1 MNQNSK
7 LRTRRA
13 MEARMNVV
21 AELLGRGYTYKEIAE
36 ECQRRLLLVERPSV
50 SAICNDAKRLR
61 QEWLKERVKD
71 IDELMAQELHAV
83 NLVIKE
89 AWRKWLDSCEDYTTK
104 TQRQV
109 GVPKADAS
117 VETIRAYMMSSEFRG
132 DGNPYYLTVILK
144 ALEQRRKIL
153 GMDRMALDV
162 RNQVSGSV
170 EIRYVSAGNG
180 IGVASSEREVMERD
194 GLTEE

>member
-89 AWRKWLDSCEDYTTK
+89 AWRKWLDSCEDYTAK

>member
-1 MNQNSK
+1 MNANSK
-7 LRTRRA
+7 LKTRRA

-21 AELLGRGYTYKEIAE
+21 AEMLGRGYTYKEIAE
-36 ECQRRLLLVERPSV
+36 ECQRRLLLLERPSV

-61 QEWLKERVKD
+61 QEWLKERVTD
-71 IDELMAQELHAV
+71 MDELVAEELHAV

-109 GVPKADAS
+109 GMPKADAS
-117 VETIRAYMMSSEFRG
+117 VETIRAYMTSNEYRG
-132 DGNPYYLTVILK
+132 EGNPYYLTVILK

-170 EIRYVSAGNG
+170 EIRHVSAGNG

>member
-50 SAICNDAKRLR
+50 SSICNDAKRLR
-61 QEWLKERVKD
+61 QEWLKERVTD
-71 IDELMAQELHAV
+71 MDELVADELHAV

-132 DGNPYYLTVILK
+132 DGNPYYLSVILK

-194 GLTEE
+194 GLTEV